1 MIESE
6 EMTDDL
12 NSEIVPNRYNFQFQ
26 HSRIMRNKS
35 EIRNFLPKQNARERY
50 TKFCKIVSV

>member
-12 NSEIVPNRYNFQFQ
+12 NSEIVLNRSNFQFQ

-35 EIRNFLPKQNARERY
+35 EIRNFFAETKRQGDIQNFV
-50 TKFCKIVSV
+50 K